1 MREVLLRPVRCA
13 GIRPDTLGDYLAG
26 VGVLSAAATV
36 WPGVRGCWRDGDF
49 ALLDV
54 GLDRERVEASLLHW
68 RPRPY
73 ARWWA
78 SHQKIDT
85 KAKTDS
91 NVWAGRNI
99 ASDEDSKLLDA
110 HIVGVDGRN
119 RFNPIFGTGG
129 NIGKRDLAA
138 VYSEALRLIET
149 GDQAQSLAW
158 LRGSL
163 FGEETVPLP
172 KLVSAGTWFVYANK
186 AFNNGQD
193 WYREGQMSPWLFL
206 FALEGAR
213 LLAGAASRR
222 LSAARHYAV
231 FPFISESA
239 AAKSSGE
246 AEAARAEFWAPLW
259 DSPASISAVR
269 ALFARGHARVGTR
282 AASSAYEFAL
292 AARIAGIDAGVTS
305 FMRFSLRHTTSRQTY
320 EAVPEQRIESK
331 LDTQMGALARISD
344 LIERLPRDGP
354 NDKQFFGI
362 RGRVED
368 ALIRLAEEPG
378 DPKRWQAVLLALA
391 RSQFEID
398 RNQNLRK
405 TCHTVPLLSSSL
417 SDRAWPS
424 PWPPEIQIARAVAA
438 VRPSGDEARRGRSA
452 KRLQENIFG
461 VDAGFPRFPE
471 QRPPRAVWN
480 EIAPLESMAGIV
492 ERRLID
498 GEAFG
503 ILPLESRL
511 YCSASAIHQFVE
523 GVLDDEQ
530 IGRWIPA
537 LSLLD
542 WGSGSAPHANVD
554 KRWAPGGASSL
565 HDLFRP
571 LFAPRRD
578 GRLKVVAARQL
589 LKLLR
594 QGSWD
599 EAIALARRRF
609 LADRQVRIVE
619 TPRFIDCDGERIAAA
634 MLIPMSGHE
643 VEENFKKWT
652 LPRKE
657 EQ

>member
-1 MREVLLRPVRCA
+1 
-13 GIRPDTLGDYLAG
+13 LGDYLAG
-26 VGVLSAAATV
+26 VGVLLAAATV
-36 WPGVRGCWRDGDF
+36 WPDVRGCWRDGAF
-49 ALLDV
+49 VLLDV
-54 GLDRERVEASLLHW
+54 ELDPIRVEASLLKW

-78 SHQKIDT
+78 SQQKFDT
-85 KAKTDS
+85 KAKTDG

-99 ASDEDSKLLDA
+99 ASDEASKLLDA

-138 VYSEALRLIET
+138 VYSEALSLIET

-163 FGEETVPLP
+163 FGGETAPLP

-193 WYREGQMSPWLFL
+193 WYREGQLSPWSFL

-231 FPFISESA
+231 FPFVSETA
-239 AAKSSGE
+239 VAEASGE
-246 AEAARAEFWAPLW
+246 SDAGRAEFWAPLW
-259 DSPASISAVR
+259 AAPASIFAVR
-269 ALFARGHARVGTR
+269 ALFARGHARVGAR

-292 AARIAGIDAGVTS
+292 AARIAGVDAGVTS
-305 FMRFSLRHTTSRQTY
+305 FMRFSLRRTTSRQTY
-320 EAVPEQRIESK
+320 EAVPRQRIESK
-331 LDTQMGALARISD
+331 EDVQIGALARLSTW
-344 LIERLPRDGP
+344 IEKLPRDGP

-362 RGRVED
+362 RGRVEE
-368 ALIRLAEEPG
+368 ALIRLAEEPEE
-378 DPKRWQAVLLALA
+378 PERWQAVLLVLA
-391 RSQFEID
+391 QSQFQID

-405 TCHTVPLLSSSL
+405 TCRPIPLLNSSIFN
-417 SDRAWPS
+417 RAWPS
-424 PWPPEIQIARAVAA
+424 PPPEIQIAQAVAA
-438 VRPSGDEARRGRSA
+438 VRTSAYDTSKQRGP
-452 KRLQENIFG
+452 KLLQENIFG
-461 VDAGFPRFPE
+461 VEGGLFPRFPE
-471 QRPPRAVWN
+471 QRPASAVWN
-480 EIAPLESMAGIV
+480 EITPLNSMTRIL
-492 ERRLID
+492 EHRLID
-498 GEAFG
+498 GEKLG
-503 ILPLESRL
+503 SLPLESHRH
-511 YCSASAIHQFVE
+511 CSGSAVHRFVE
-523 GVLDDEQ
+523 EVLDDEQ

-542 WGSGSAPHANVD
+542 WGSGSVPPANID
-554 KRWAPGGASSL
+554 ERWTPGGASRL

-578 GRLKVVAARQL
+578 ERLRVVAARQL
-589 LKLLR
+589 LKLFR

-599 EAIALARRRF
+599 EAIALARRRV
-609 LADRQVRIVE
+609 LADRQVRIIE

-634 MLIPMSGHE
+634 MLIPMSGPE
-643 VEENFKKWT
+643 VEENFIKWT
-652 LPRKE
+652 LRRKE